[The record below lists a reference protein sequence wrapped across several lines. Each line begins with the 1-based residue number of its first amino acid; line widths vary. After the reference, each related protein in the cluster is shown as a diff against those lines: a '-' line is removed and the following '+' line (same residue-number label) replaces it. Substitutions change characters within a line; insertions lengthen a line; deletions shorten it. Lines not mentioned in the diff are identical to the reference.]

1 MGKLFS
7 TLKNELVE
15 KSKSGISLEL
25 RLVILFLVF
34 LITIML
40 CISLI
45 LISTG
50 VFKAGVKENTALFE
64 KELSYIN
71 NGIYDY
77 YRDTSL
83 RSIFL
88 AENLSKN
95 IEGVILENG
104 VIPSE
109 LFYHPD
115 LLETILNETFDKLLI
130 ELQYSKNSGI
140 FLILNATINPDIAKA
155 EYSRAGIFLKNME
168 AGSVNSLY
176 YDIRYMRGPSSIGR
190 SNGITILPQW
200 EMEFAVSK
208 ADYFTI
214 PIHTATESN
223 LPLSRLYYWCP
234 KVQFD
239 NSDSAMLCSVPL
251 IASDGTLLGVTG
263 FEVGSMLFKSN
274 YAPDNSMQNRIFCM
288 LAPYDGTY
296 LNLENAMF
304 AGSHVV
310 RGLIPSTKMK
320 VLTDKEGFHQYID
333 ESNNTYLGFDR
344 KVRLYANDSPY
355 EQEEW
360 RVVLLV
366 PEIDING
373 KIMHQNRLI
382 ISLLV
387 LLTAVFA
394 VLAILISRK
403 YLQPIRKAFDA
414 IKLKKINEHNKTR
427 IPEIDDLIEY
437 LTKQDDKLIG
447 DTFDFIAHNT
457 TIFESFVNNIKTL
470 SIAEKVVFDLYMKG
484 HTSKEIANIL
494 CLSINTIKTHNRRI
508 YTKLNISSRKELLV
522 YTQMMNELKQEKNKK
537 KEGC

>member
-7 TLKNELVE
+7 TLINELME
-15 KSKSGISLEL
+15 KSKSGVSLEL
-25 RLVILFLVF
+25 RLVTLFLVF
-34 LITIML
+34 LISIML
-40 CISLI
+40 CVSLI
-45 LISTG
+45 LVSTG
-50 VFKAGVKENTALFE
+50 VLLK
-64 KELSYIN
+64 
-71 NGIYDY
+71 
-77 YRDTSL
+77 
-83 RSIFL
+83 
-88 AENLSKN
+88 
-95 IEGVILENG
+95 NG
-104 VIPSE
+104 VISSE
-109 LFYHPD
+109 LFYHPE
-115 LLETILNETFDKLLI
+115 LLDTILNETFD
-130 ELQYSKNSGI
+130 
-140 FLILNATINPDIAKA
+140 
-155 EYSRAGIFLKNME
+155 
-168 AGSVNSLY
+168 
-176 YDIRYMRGPSSIGR
+176 
-190 SNGITILPQW
+190 
-200 EMEFAVSK
+200 
-208 ADYFTI
+208 
-214 PIHTATESN
+214 
-223 LPLSRLYYWCP
+223 
-234 KVQFD
+234 
-239 NSDSAMLCSVPL
+239 NSDSDSAILCSVPL

-263 FEVGSMLFKSN
+263 FEVGTMLFKSN
-274 YAPDNSMQNRIFCM
+274 YAPDNSMQNRVFCM

-320 VLTDKEGFHQYID
+320 VLTDKEGFHKYFD

-344 KVRLYANDSPY
+344 KVHLYASDSPY

-373 KIMHQNRLI
+373 KIMQQNRLI
-382 ISLLV
+382 IFLLV

-394 VLAILISRK
+394 VLSILISRK

-447 DTFDFIAHNT
+447 DTFDSIAHNT

-537 KEGC
+537 KKGC